1 MCYKELDKRFA
12 LLDHVKAT
20 KEKRI
25 ETILFDSLLPISKKE
40 IADLLPDISITT
52 IKRTFGWNCSENRD
66 KAHAKYIKR

>member
-1 MCYKELDKRFA
+1 MCYKKLDKRFA

-25 ETILFDSLLPISKKE
+25 EAILFDSLLPISKKE
-40 IADLLPDISITT
+40 IANLLPDISITT